1 VRFFD
6 IIFSEIR
13 ENKKDVKIVF
23 TGDTAQLP
31 PVNEKNSIIFS
42 KHTDNFPFD
51 IYLSCFGFT
60 QEFIENGKKNGN
72 VFNDIKITQL
82 KTKYDILMAEII
94 AMDHYTMSQVVRS
107 KSSNVLGIC
116 NTIRN
121 WTLNFSKDKN
131 FKKFVDGV
139 DCQVFM
145 HQQGSEKLESKWFKN
160 FLKDCENEKDSIIL
174 TWTNKQ
180 CDKYN
185 NEARNI
191 IFKDNKTIKR
201 FEIGDILILGG
212 YYNIKD
218 DKVATSNKFY
228 TSEQIKIIQIEM
240 IEKQIDK
247 FPDSINKKAQVLE
260 NAKSYDQYYK
270 KTIEAINEQTTST
283 IKCWKLM
290 VKRISSK
297 SDDLST
303 LYVIDDQEKNLYTS
317 NCEKVVTLIK
327 KLRGILATKYKAKMQ
342 FIENHIIKQLWKD
355 YHKLYVQPFANV
367 NYGYSI
373 TCHKGQG
380 STFYNVYVDMND
392 IIKNANENEMKR
404 CLYTAISRTS
414 NKLYLLI

>member
-1 VRFFD
+1 
-6 IIFSEIR
+6 
-13 ENKKDVKIVF
+13 
-23 TGDTAQLP
+23 
-31 PVNEKNSIIFS
+31 
-42 KHTDNFPFD
+42 
-51 IYLSCFGFT
+51 
-60 QEFIENGKKNGN
+60 
-72 VFNDIKITQL
+72 
-82 KTKYDILMAEII
+82 
-94 AMDHYTMSQVVRS
+94 
-107 KSSNVLGIC
+107 
-116 NTIRN
+116 
-121 WTLNFSKDKN
+121 
-131 FKKFVDGV
+131 
-139 DCQVFM
+139 
-145 HQQGSEKLESKWFKN
+145 
-160 FLKDCENEKDSIIL
+160 L